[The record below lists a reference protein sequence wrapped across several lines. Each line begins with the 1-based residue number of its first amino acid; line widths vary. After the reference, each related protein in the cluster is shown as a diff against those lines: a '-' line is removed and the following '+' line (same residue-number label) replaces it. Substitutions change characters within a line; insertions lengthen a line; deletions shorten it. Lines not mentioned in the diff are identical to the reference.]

1 MKEYNVD
8 CQKYRKSTH
17 IAGVDVDSI
26 VTEKGQ
32 CILTIK
38 DAYYSK
44 NEIVNGK
51 TIGEDVNGKFLEG
64 YIVHFVE
71 DVKPFVVNS
80 GNRKNISSIVKE
92 LKQCTPA
99 ESRLLTN
106 WIGVQIELYFN
117 PSVKF
122 GKEVTGGIGVKPN
135 VIVKQKQPITPERF
149 AKALEAIKAGKFDKD
164 KLVNDY
170 VLTEQQIEQ
179 L

>member
-80 GNRKNISSIVKE
+80 GNRKNISYIVKE
-92 LKQCTPA
+92 LKKCTAA

-122 GKEVTGGIGVKPN
+122 GKEVTGGICVKPN
-135 VIVKQKQPITPERF
+135 VIIKQKQPINQERF
-149 AKALEAIKAGKFDKD
+149 TKALDAIKSGKFDKEQLI
-164 KLVNDY
+164 KDY
-170 VLTEQQIEQ
+170 VLTEEQIEQ

>member
-92 LKQCTPA
+92 LKKCTPA

-122 GKEVTGGIGVKPN
+122 GKEVTGGICVKPN
-135 VIVKQKQPITPERF
+135 VIIKQKQPISPERF
-149 AKALEAIKAGKFDKD
+149 TKALEAIKAGKFDKE

-170 VLTEQQIEQ
+170 VLTEEQ
-179 L
+179 LEQL